1 MDDNFVNFIEAS
13 FKLLNLTFID
23 KMMDCIFLNF
33 LLNIYI
39 SLLIFLNH
47 YWTQDLYNF
56 QLKNGNII
64 IIINN
69 TSTNCSNI

>member
-33 LLNIYI
+33 FIKYIYI
-39 SLLIFLNH
+39 TFNFLNH

-56 QLKNGNII
+56 QLKKWKYYYHYK
-64 IIINN
+64 
-69 TSTNCSNI
+69 